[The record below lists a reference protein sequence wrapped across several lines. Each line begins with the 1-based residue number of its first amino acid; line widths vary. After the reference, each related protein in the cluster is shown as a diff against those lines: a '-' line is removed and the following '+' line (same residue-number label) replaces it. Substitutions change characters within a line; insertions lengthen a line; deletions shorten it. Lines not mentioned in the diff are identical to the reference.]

1 MARLRHIAVVVK
13 DLDKAAKFY
22 ETVFDL
28 KMVGREDLDIGS
40 GVYLGDGVV
49 NLALLKY
56 KGAEGSGKSDMEGF
70 VGAHHFGFQVDDIA
84 EAQKRI
90 EDAGGT
96 FYFDLGDDDEK
107 INFEKKFKDPDGI
120 VFDISK
126 SGWTGTS

>member
-28 KMVGREDLDIGS
+28 KMVGREDLDIVS
-40 GVYLGDGVV
+40 GVYLSDGVV